1 MITTKKKILAMD
13 FLKTMA
19 SALLIVLLAP
29 IAHSQQETQ
38 THNEQVT
45 IVGSYDPSI
54 NEAFKIN
61 SKAEAA
67 EMDFQAQDFTFN
79 FLDVKQNTQIQVNP
93 IKAISLR
100 SGRRTQKFDNYLKA
114 GFGSRISP
122 YLDFYH
128 SSGEKGNYNFN
139 ANLYHYSS
147 FTNVIDYSP
156 SPFSKTHA
164 KVNYSKFM
172 GEHVLDLG
180 LKYGLN
186 TNKFYGFI
194 PENWSP
200 LISIPDDKLNQM
212 FNLAEANVIL
222 KSAYKRNSKL
232 HHEVKLGT
240 YYYFDKHQ
248 TSELNVN
255 MYFDLHKSFDAVNAL
270 DYQFFGV
277 DGSFD
282 FYSNNDSLTNNSEFY
297 LNVKPYFTAK
307 YGLFSFNAG
316 LSFGY
321 LGDTA
326 SSFHFWPVIDINM
339 NIVPGAFSI
348 FAGINGKLE
357 KQSYLMLTTENPFLS
372 PVSTL
377 GWQNE
382 KINVFGGFRASI
394 AQIVGV
400 DFKIGWKKFDNMAFF
415 INYGDYSIPTLNI
428 MGPLNKFNTVFDNG
442 SVFYVD
448 ADVSLNVGKDLKLW
462 LGGAF
467 NSYTLDS
474 LAHAY
479 HKPIT
484 EVRFGGS
491 YLIAGKVK
499 LSTELLYNG
508 VRYANIPSGLTF
520 EDVELSSY
528 LDLNVEIEYKINDN
542 LSAFVNGTNLLNKNY
557 EQFYSYPV
565 QGLQVMGGIMY
576 KF

>member
-1 MITTKKKILAMD
+1 MD
-13 FLKTMA
+13 FLKIMA
-19 SALLIVLLAP
+19 SALLIVLMAHNV
-29 IAHSQQETQ
+29 HSQQEPQ
-38 THNEQVT
+38 AHNEQVT

-61 SKAEAA
+61 SKPEAT
-67 EMDFQAQDFTFN
+67 EMDFQTQEFTFN
-79 FLDVKQNTQIQVNP
+79 FLDVKQNTQIEVNP
-93 IKAISLR
+93 IKAVSLR
-100 SGRRTQKFDNYLKA
+100 SGSRTQKFDNFLKA

-139 ANLYHYSS
+139 ANIYHYSS
-147 FTNVIDYSP
+147 FNNIEDYSP

-164 KVNYSKFM
+164 KINYSKFM
-172 GEHVLDLG
+172 SEHVLDLG
-180 LKYGLN
+180 FKYGLN
-186 TNKFYGFI
+186 TNKFYGYKPLDWAGLDI
-194 PENWSP
+194 PKSD
-200 LISIPDDKLNQM
+200 LSQM
-212 FNLAEANVIL
+212 FNLAKVNVIV
-222 KSAYKRNSKL
+222 KSAYKKTSKL

-255 MYFDLHKSFDAVNAL
+255 MSFDLHKSFDAVNAL
-270 DYQFFGV
+270 DYQNFGI

-297 LNVKPYFTAK
+297 FNAKPYFTAK

-321 LGDTA
+321 LGNTA
-326 SSFHFWPVIDINM
+326 SSFHFWPVIDLNM
-339 NIVPGAFSI
+339 NIVPGSFSI
-348 FAGINGKLE
+348 FAGINGKLQ
-357 KQSYLMLTTENPFLS
+357 KQSYLMLTTENPYLS

-382 KINVFGGFRASI
+382 KVNVFGGFRASL
-394 AQIVGV
+394 AQIVGI
-400 DFKIGWKKFDNMAFF
+400 DFKIGWKTFENMAFF
-415 INYGDYSIPTLNI
+415 INYSDYSMPWFGS
-428 MGPLNKFNTVFDNG
+428 GPVNKFNTVFDNG

-474 LAHAY
+474 LTHAY

-508 VRYANIPSGLTF
+508 VRYANIPNGLTF
-520 EDVELSSY
+520 EDVELTSY
-528 LDLNVEIEYKINDN
+528 LDLNIEVEYKITDN
-542 LSAFVNGTNLLNKNY
+542 FSAFVNGTNLLNKNY

-576 KF
+576 RF